1 MISNTEIDRIEGATA
16 YDTSGDKVGKIGQL
30 YLDDETG
37 QPSWVTVS
45 TGLFGTSETFVP
57 LEGANFD
64 GDDLRLSYDKD
75 KVKNAPRVEAD
86 QHLDH
91 TQEEELYRY
100 YGLTPASYATETTGY
115 AGTTGTTGT
124 VGTTG
129 TTGTTSGYDRDYDTT
144 RTEGDNA
151 VRLSEERLD
160 VGKESVT
167 TGRARLR
174 KYVTTETETVDV
186 PVQKEK
192 LVVERTPV
200 SGTTAAGPITDSGEE
215 VEEITLREERAVVD
229 KETVATEEV
238 RVGKETVT
246 ENQQIT
252 EQVRKEHADID
263 LDGAAD
269 DVSTGRSNLNR

>member
-16 YDTSGDKVGKIGQL
+16 YDNSGDKVGKIGQL

-37 QPSWVTVS
+37 QPSWITVS
-45 TGLFGTSETFVP
+45 TGFFGTSETFVP

-64 GDDLRLSYDKD
+64 GNDVRLSYDKD
-75 KVKNAPRVEAD
+75 RIKNAPRVDAD

-100 YGLTPASYATETTGY
+100 YGLQSGSYGTETTGY
-115 AGTTGTTGT
+115 AD
-124 VGTTG
+124 TTG
-129 TTGTTSGYDRDYDTT
+129 TTGTTDTTTGYDRGVETT
-144 RTEGDNA
+144 GTTGTTAGDNA
-151 VRLSEERLD
+151 VRLSEERLE

-200 SGTTAAGPITDSGEE
+200 SGTTAAGPITDTGEQ

-238 RVGKETVT
+238 RFGKEAVT
-246 ENQQIT
+246 ETQQVT

>member
-16 YDTSGDKVGKIGQL
+16 YDNSGDKVGKIGQL

-37 QPSWVTVS
+37 QPSWITVS
-45 TGLFGTSETFVP
+45 TGFFGTSETFVP

-64 GDDLRLSYDKD
+64 GNDVRLSYDKD
-75 KVKNAPRVEAD
+75 RIKNAPRVDAD

-100 YGLTPASYATETTGY
+100 YGLQSGSYGTETTGY
-115 AGTTGTTGT
+115 AD
-124 VGTTG
+124 TTG
-129 TTGTTSGYDRDYDTT
+129 TTGTTDTTTGYDRGVETT
-144 RTEGDNA
+144 GTTGTTAGDNA
-151 VRLSEERLD
+151 VRLSEERLE

-200 SGTTAAGPITDSGEE
+200 SGTTAAGPITDTGEQ

-238 RVGKETVT
+238 RVGKEAVT
-246 ENQQIT
+246 ETQQVT

-269 DVSTGRSNLNR
+269 DVSTGRSNLGR